1 MSMDDDARTPDDEAG
16 SYVDSELPEDAV
28 VPDEDRRVDDGDL
41 GAADYDT
48 EADYDEDELGMT
60 QPLDRETMAEPS
72 NPPRGAE
79 PLSDSTDG
87 GLSGGDP
94 GVEE

>member
-1 MSMDDDARTPDDEAG
+1 MSMDDETRIPEEEPG

-28 VPDEDRRVDDGDL
+28 VPDEDRRVDDTVID
-41 GAADYDT
+41 ADDI
-48 EADYDEDELGMT
+48 EYDEDELGAT
-60 QPLDRETMAEPS
+60 QPLDRRTAAEPQS
-72 NPPRGAE
+72 PPNGPE

-87 GLSGGDP
+87 GLDGGDP